1 MLKQSFIIVVNSRFK
16 KESMLY
22 IIAIAVFLVVLYVKL
37 KPQKKAT
44 PIPLKK
50 AVIPEHWHELLFDNI
65 LFYKKLTTDDQQ
77 LFCTKM
83 FRFLETK
90 NIEAVHFEL
99 EELDRLLIAASAVIP
114 VFRFPSWNYSNLTTV
129 LIYPD
134 YFNDDL
140 QFDSN
145 IKDRNIGGL
154 VGTGR
159 FENQMILSRKA
170 LHHGFSNKTDKGNTA
185 IHEFIHLLDK
195 ADGVI
200 DGIPE
205 ALLDKQYTIPYL
217 QLVHKKMEEINND
230 ASDIRNYGGTSEIEF
245 LAVAG
250 EYFFERPKLLKRKH
264 PELYKMLDA
273 CFVR

>member
-1 MLKQSFIIVVNSRFK
+1 
-16 KESMLY
+16 MLY
-22 IIAIAVFLVVLYVKL
+22 IIAIVALLAFLYASSKS
-37 KPQKKAT
+37 KKKAT
-44 PIPLKK
+44 SIPLEKGD
-50 AVIPEHWHELLFDNI
+50 IPEHWHELLVDNI
-65 LFYKKLTTDDQQ
+65 LFYKKLTPEEQQ
-77 LFCTKM
+77 LFCSKM
-83 FRFLETK
+83 FHFLETK
-90 NIEAVHFEL
+90 NIEAIRFDL
-99 EELDRLLIAASAVIP
+99 EELDTLLIAASAVIP
-114 VFRFPSWNYSNLTTV
+114 VFRFKTWNYSNLTTV

-134 YFNDDL
+134 YFDDDL
-140 QFDSN
+140 QFDS
-145 IKDRNIGGL
+145 KVEGRTIGGL

-195 ADGVI
+195 TDGVI
-200 DGIPE
+200 DGIPA

-230 ASDIRNYGGTSEIEF
+230 TSDIRNYGGTSQIEF

-250 EYFFERPKLLKRKH
+250 EYFFERPKLFKRKH

>member
-1 MLKQSFIIVVNSRFK
+1 
-16 KESMLY
+16 MLY
-22 IIAIAVFLVVLYVKL
+22 IIAIAVLLVVLFVGL
-37 KPQKKAT
+37 KPKKKASE
-44 PIPLKK
+44 IPLEKV
-50 AVIPEHWHELLFDNI
+50 VIPEHWHQLLLDNI
-65 LFYKKLTTDDQQ
+65 LFYKKLTTDEQK
-77 LFCTKM
+77 LFSTKM
-83 FRFLETK
+83 FHFLATK

-114 VFRFPSWNYSNLTTV
+114 VFRFKNWNYANLTTV

-134 YFNDDL
+134 DFDDDL
-140 QFDSN
+140 QFDS
-145 IKDRNIGGL
+145 KVDGRTIGGL

-195 ADGVI
+195 TDGVI
-200 DGIPE
+200 DGIPA

-217 QLVHKKMEEINND
+217 QLVHKEMEAINND
-230 ASDIRNYGGTSEIEF
+230 ASDIRNYGGTSQIEF

-250 EYFFERPKLLKRKH
+250 EYFFERPKLFKRKH

-273 CFVR
+273 CFIK